1 MKDQGTEAAQHEETK
16 YKISTHLY
24 VKVLKCFEMQIA
36 ALRAASQ
43 FYCLTLKLCLS
54 TGGPWNTI
62 SSYNNSRDC
71 SPNLLKIETSSY
83 YRFLPEY
90 LVTEAG
96 YAAHSH
102 PWSRPCST
110 AALQRDQS

>member
-1 MKDQGTEAAQHEETK
+1 MKEQGTKAAQHEETK

-24 VKVLKCFEMQIA
+24 VEVLKCFEMQIA
-36 ALRAASQ
+36 ALCAASQ

-54 TGGPWNTI
+54 TDGPWNTI
-62 SSYNNSRDC
+62 SSYNNTRDC

-96 YAAHSH
+96 NAAHSH